1 MPRYEVRF
9 WVNAESRHEIHD
21 MLEAAFAD
29 RDLSIRDITNIQPE
43 EEEQENEDRD
53 N

>member
-21 MLEAAFAD
+21 MLEAAFPD
-29 RDLSIRDITNIQPE
+29 RDLSIRDITNIQETQE
-43 EEEQENEDRD
+43 EGNETD
-53 N
+53 